1 MGVLGRLFGTDKAV
15 DDILDKDDGLVAK
28 AGEWLGNQ
36 QFTEEE
42 KAEHRLKT
50 REWGLKQL
58 EALAPFKVVQRI
70 LAFTIIAIWAILALN
85 CVAGLWFDA
94 FHPAVISATDPE
106 KVLIPATDLAS
117 KMLTLASND
126 VIFWPTVSVLS
137 LYFSGGVIESIKRK
151 L

>member
-70 LAFTIIAIWAILALN
+70 LAFVIIGVWAFLALN
-85 CVAGLWFDA
+85 CVGALWFDA
-94 FHPAVISATDPE
+94 FHPEIN
-106 KVLIPATDLAS
+106 LAS
-117 KMLTLASND
+117 KMLALASND
-126 VIFWPTVSVLS
+126 VIFWPAVSVLS

>member
-58 EALAPFKVVQRI
+58 EALEPFKVVQRI
-70 LAFTIIAIWAILALN
+70 LAFVVIAVWAFLAIN
-85 CVAGLWFDA
+85 CVGAIWFDA
-94 FHPAVISATDPE
+94 FHPAVGNA
-106 KVLIPATDLAS
+106 PAIDLAG
-117 KMLTLASND
+117 KMLALASND

-137 LYFSGGVIESIKRK
+137 LYCSGGVIESIKRK

>member
-70 LAFTIIAIWAILALN
+70 LAFVIIGVWAFLALN
-85 CVAGLWFDA
+85 CVGALWFDA
-94 FHPAVISATDPE
+94 FHPEIN
-106 KVLIPATDLAS
+106 LAS
-117 KMLTLASND
+117 KMLALASND